1 MEIFFCSH
9 CSQSI
14 PLKDIQSGVA
24 ELRRGK
30 YLCATCKEIVPSHK
44 EKRPNF
50 AAMYLSIFLVGSLLV
65 IAYLVFQEDLFPT
78 PRPSEAATGRQLREL
93 LDSNDALKAEV
104 EAALARNR
112 SHFDEGLKEFSSRLG
127 KQESTLTVVM
137 SRLEKLKSLNT
148 RPEGG
153 ATSADVLML
162 KNRIEAL
169 HGDLKALKGDV
180 SSLNA
185 AVASFEAK
193 VKEAAKTAPEPEPK
207 PGTRPEITEV
217 DRWISQL
224 GDKEPSKRF
233 EAVAELSRFK
243 NPKVV
248 EALIGRLKDPDF
260 FIRRWVAEDLG
271 EREAEAAV
279 PPLVDLLE
287 DDEESVRQAAVQALR
302 KITKQKFGFKSGA
315 SSRERGRALAKWRN
329 YVATVAKK
337 K

>member
-78 PRPSEAATGRQLREL
+78 PRPSEAATGRQQREL
-93 LDSNDALKAEV
+93 LDSLDALRAEV
-104 EAALARNR
+104 AATLARNR
-112 SHFDEGLKEFSSRLG
+112 SHFDERLKEFSGRLG
-127 KQESTLTVVM
+127 KQESTLTVVN
-137 SRLEKLKSLNT
+137 SRLETLKQLKI
-148 RPEGG
+148 RPEDGV
-153 ATSADVLML
+153 TSVDVRML

-169 HGDLKALKGDV
+169 HGDLKSLKGDV
-180 SSLNA
+180 RALNA
-185 AVASFEAK
+185 AVSSFEAEM
-193 VKEAAKTAPEPEPK
+193 KEAAKAAPKPEPNPA
-207 PGTRPEITEV
+207 TRPEISEV

-224 GDKEPSKRF
+224 GDKVPGKRF

-243 NPKVV
+243 DSKVV
-248 EALIGRLKDPDF
+248 EALIARLKDPDF

-279 PPLVDLLE
+279 PALVNLLE
-287 DDEESVRQAAVQALR
+287 DEEVSVREAAVQALR

-315 SSRERGRALAKWRN
+315 SSRERGRAVAKWRN
-329 YVATVAKK
+329 YVATIVKK

>member
-30 YLCATCKEIVPSHK
+30 YLCATCKEIVPSHR

-65 IAYLVFQEDLFPT
+65 IGYLVFQEDLFPT
-78 PRPSEAATGRQLREL
+78 PRPAEAASDRGERKV
-93 LDSNDALKAEV
+93 LDSFDAFKAEV
-104 EAALARNR
+104 AETLARNQR
-112 SHFDEGLKEFSSRLG
+112 HLDVGLEDFATRLG
-127 KQESTLTVVM
+127 NQEKTLTVAM
-137 SRLEKLKSLNT
+137 SRLDTLKNLTN
-148 RPEGG
+148 RPEDG

-162 KNRIEAL
+162 KSRIEAL
-169 HGDLKALKGDV
+169 HGDLKSLKGDV
-180 SSLNA
+180 TALNA
-185 AVASFEAK
+185 AVASFEADM
-193 VKEAAKTAPEPEPK
+193 KEAARTTPK
-207 PGTRPEITEV
+207 PEAKPVPRPEISEV
-217 DRWISQL
+217 DRWIAQL
-224 GDKEPSKRF
+224 QDKVPGKRF

-243 NPKVV
+243 GPKVI
-248 EALIGRLKDPDF
+248 EALIARLRDPDF

-271 EREAEAAV
+271 DREAEPAV
-279 PPLVDLLE
+279 PPLVELL
-287 DDEESVRQAAVQALR
+287 DDEEVSVREAAVQALR

-315 SSRERGRALAKWRN
+315 SARERGRAVAKWRN
-329 YVATVAKK
+329 YVASTGKK